1 LAILVKDRILVI
13 EDQAIIRLD
22 LMNNLETLGY
32 VIVGSSSYGDDAIK
46 KAELLRPDLVLM
58 DIGLK
63 GNVDGIEA
71 ADYIRRNFSIPIIFV
86 TASFDPKTHK
96 RARAAEP
103 IGFISKPFDQE
114 VLNNTIETAL
124 NKHKLDMKLNEAQLG
139 METRLNSIEDT
150 AHQIPI

>member
-1 LAILVKDRILVI
+1 MKDRILVV

-22 LMNNLETLGY
+22 LMNNLEKLGY

-71 ADYIRRNFSIPIIFV
+71 AHYIRRNFNIPIIFV

-96 RARAAEP
+96 RAKAAEP

-114 VLNNTIETAL
+114 MINSTIEMAL
-124 NKHKLDMKLNEAQLG
+124 KKHMLDMKLNETQRG
-139 METRLNSIEDT
+139 MKAMSNSLEDT
-150 AHQIPI
+150 ANQIPI